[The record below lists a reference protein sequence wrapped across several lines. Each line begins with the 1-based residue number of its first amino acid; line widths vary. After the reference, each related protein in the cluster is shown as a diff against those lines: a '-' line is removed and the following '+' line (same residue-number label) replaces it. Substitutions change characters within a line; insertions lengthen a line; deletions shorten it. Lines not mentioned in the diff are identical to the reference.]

1 MRRLT
6 PETLRMPAQPV
17 RLGVAAV
24 QPLRSESVEHV
35 NDAQQMLQA
44 ACDEARDR
52 GFDEG
57 MKDAAREIDRR
68 VEKIAQRLERE
79 RTDETRRLRERESA
93 LQRLCDG
100 MADAIQR
107 FGSDSE
113 TTSVEVAYA
122 AVVRLLGASAA
133 DRELLQAHCLSVAR
147 EFGDPPATLRV
158 SADDLELLDIAA
170 LPLPVEPDRRL
181 ESGQCVIET
190 GRGQFDCGLDVRLD
204 AIRQAFLSGLRR
216 HRSDPS

>member
-1 MRRLT
+1 MRRLM
-6 PETLRMPAQPV
+6 PEMLLMPAQPV
-17 RLGVAAV
+17 RLGAAVV
-24 QPLRSESVEHV
+24 QPLPRESVERA
-35 NDAQQMLQA
+35 DDTQQRLQA

-79 RTDETRRLRERESA
+79 HADETRRLRERESA

-100 MADAIQR
+100 IADAIER
-107 FGSDSE
+107 FGTDSE
-113 TTSVEVAYA
+113 ATSVEVAYA
-122 AVVRLLGASAA
+122 ALVRLLGESAA

-147 EFGDPPATLRV
+147 EFGDPPASLRV
-158 SADDLELLDIAA
+158 NAHDLELLDIAA
-170 LPLPVEPDRRL
+170 LPFSVEADRRL
-181 ESGQCVIET
+181 ESGQCLIET

-204 AIRQAFLSGLRR
+204 AIRQAFLAGLRG
-216 HRSDPS
+216 HRSEPS

>member
-6 PETLRMPAQPV
+6 PETLRMPAQSV

-24 QPLRSESVEHV
+24 QPLPSESVEHV

-79 RTDETRRLRERESA
+79 RADETRRLRERESA

-107 FGSDSE
+107 FRSDSE
-113 TTSVEVAYA
+113 TASVEVAYA

-133 DRELLQAHCLSVAR
+133 DRKLLQAHCLSVAR

-181 ESGQCVIET
+181 ESGQCLIET

-216 HRSDPS
+216 HRSEPS